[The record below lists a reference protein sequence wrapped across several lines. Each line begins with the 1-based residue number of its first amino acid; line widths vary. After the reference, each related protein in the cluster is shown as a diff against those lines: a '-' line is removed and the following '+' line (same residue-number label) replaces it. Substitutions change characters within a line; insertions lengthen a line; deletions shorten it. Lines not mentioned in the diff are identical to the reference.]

1 MLSNSHFANTVLQ
14 FVNKLKK
21 ILCNESGITTHIV
34 YSGTIQYFFREIVE
48 TMVESYSQRIFAGQR
63 PVFDG
68 RKNIYS
74 REPLPI
80 GRDKVSSMTWYC
92 SMAW

>member
-1 MLSNSHFANTVLQ
+1 MADFFIVL
-14 FVNKLKK
+14 
-21 ILCNESGITTHIV
+21 
-34 YSGTIQYFFREIVE
+34 YREIVE

-68 RKNIYS
+68 RKNMYS

-80 GRDKVSSMTWYC
+80 GRDKVTH
-92 SMAW
+92 